1 MNNALVPSS
10 QRLPARPVPAAGD
23 YLGRGL
29 AFPLLPTA
37 GRLGIAIG
45 PDAVAQ
51 SIIAILDTE
60 PGERVMRPDFGC
72 GLRAFL
78 MEPNSVATR
87 ARIQRE
93 VASALRIWE
102 PRIVLE
108 AVEVVPGQ
116 DPAQILIGIA
126 YVHVR
131 DRRPGSVVYELALR

>member
-1 MNNALVPSS
+1 MTTALAPAST
-10 QRLPARPVPAAGD
+10 RPPARPAPAPGD
-23 YLGRGL
+23 YLGRAL

-37 GRLGIAIG
+37 GRLGIAVG

-51 SIIAILDTE
+51 SIVAILDTE

-93 VASALRIWE
+93 VANALAIWE
-102 PRIVLE
+102 PRIVIE
-108 AVEVVPGQ
+108 SVEVIPAE